1 MPDIVKETIA
11 FFFILWF
18 FWALSGG
25 AQRIEEAKKP
35 FIKPIDPLNTGEV
48 YGVAPIIGSPSLDF
62 KKTIKVGEG
71 LDYSNAKLSASVDKD
86 TGRRL
91 IEIQATPDS
100 QKPLNITGW
109 YIKGIMDRDARVIG
123 QGAQLFYQGQV
134 NQEKDIIL
142 YPGEKAYII
151 AGESP
156 VGASFKLNKCSGY
169 LQQFQ
174 IFEPSLPVGCPH
186 PGLDRTIAVTDQF
199 CSQFMRSIL
208 RCNAFVGEFPSNI
221 TRACKNLIDDN
232 LTHNSCVNNHL
243 QDKDFYKGEWRVYLG
258 GKDFFGSKNGDV
270 LTIYDKEGKKIDSIV
285 FD

>member
-1 MPDIVKETIA
+1 MPEIFKETIA

-25 AQRIEEAKKP
+25 TQRIEEAKHP

-48 YGVAPIIGSPSLDF
+48 YGVAPEIKSPTIDLQ
-62 KKTIKVGEG
+62 KTIKIGDG
-71 LDYSNAKLSASVDKD
+71 IDYSSAKLSASNDKD

-91 IEIQATPDS
+91 IEIQADS
-100 QKPLNITGW
+100 NSKKPLNITGW
-109 YIKGIMDRDARVIG
+109 YIKGVMDREARVIG
-123 QGAQLFYQGQV
+123 QGAHLFYQGKV
-134 NQEKDIIL
+134 NPERDIIL

-156 VGASFKLNKCSGY
+156 VGASFRINKCSGY

-174 IFEPSLPVGCPH
+174 IFEPNLSVSCPH
-186 PGLDRTIAVTDQF
+186 PGLDRTMVITDSI

-208 RCNAFVGEFPSNI
+208 RCNAFVGQFPSNI
-221 TRACKNLIDDN
+221 TEACKNLVNDN
-232 LTHNSCVNNHL
+232 LTHNSCVSNHL

-258 GKDFFGSKNGDV
+258 GKDFFGSQNGDV
-270 LTIYDKEGKKIDSIV
+270 ITIYDKEGNKVDSII
-285 FD
+285 FN